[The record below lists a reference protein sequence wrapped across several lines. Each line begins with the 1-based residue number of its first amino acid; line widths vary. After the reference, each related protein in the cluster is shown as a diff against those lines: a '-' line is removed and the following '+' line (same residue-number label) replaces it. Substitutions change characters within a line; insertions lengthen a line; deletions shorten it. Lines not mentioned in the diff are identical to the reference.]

1 VISASER
8 RRNRGGSPYGV
19 VRAAVLLAASRR
31 SRPGRGRGIKLG
43 WLPTS
48 GTASHVCGAC
58 VPRRSRMFA
67 AKLLPRMTRSLSS

>member
-31 SRPGRGRGIKLG
+31 SRPGGGRIKLG